1 MSIFASKAAFVE
13 LGLETIRPSSA
24 HMYRDCYICKD
35 PLDINIHATA
45 TEKHHAAVLIG
56 VCGHMHGQEC
66 LSSWLDISN
75 SCPTCKQLLFE
86 KSGREV
92 SQSDINHVVNTMK
105 RRFGLYGEKVAM
117 AAIART
123 VGEQEAEQAQQ
134 QRLREEEVKKLK
146 TREAQAQQ
154 GDSLDEDDDE
164 DWMNDS
170 DVEEEFGED
179 DDGDFEMGEDG
190 EDEDDDDDDDD
201 GGVLLDEDVELQ
213 SAKA

>member
-35 PLDINIHATA
+35 PLDINIHAAA
-45 TEKHHAAVLIG
+45 TEKHHAAVRIG

-66 LSSWLDISN
+66 LSSWLDIGN

-86 KSGREV
+86 NSGRGV
-92 SQSDINHVVNTMK
+92 SQSDINGVVNAKK

-117 AAIART
+117 TAIART
-123 VGEQEAEQAQQ
+123 VGEKEAKQAQQ
-134 QRLREEEVKKLK
+134 QRIREEEVQKLK
-146 TREAQAQQ
+146 AKEAQAQH
-154 GDSLDEDDDE
+154 GIEDDD

-170 DVEEEFGED
+170 DAAEEFGEDDD
-179 DDGDFEMGEDG
+179 DDGDFEMGEDS
-190 EDEDDDDDDDD
+190 EDEDDEDDDD
-201 GGVLLDEDVELQ
+201 GGVLLDENVEPQ